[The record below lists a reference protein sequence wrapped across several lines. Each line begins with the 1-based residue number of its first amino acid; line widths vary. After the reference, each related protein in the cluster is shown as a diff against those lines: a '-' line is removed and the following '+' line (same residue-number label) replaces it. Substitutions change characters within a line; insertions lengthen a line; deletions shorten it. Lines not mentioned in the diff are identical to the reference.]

1 MNTKLSFTE
10 AWQYPSKI
18 EREIKGCEYSDTK
31 ITPRK
36 FNSGRDI
43 YKTTFYNVCNEP
55 IESRTAMRLMSKR
68 TDSPYFVCETNE
80 AIARKPVY
88 QTPRVRQ
95 PTVQPASGA
104 DVVEELMTGL
114 YDD

>member
-1 MNTKLSFTE
+1 MTTKLTFSE

-43 YKTTFYNVCNEP
+43 YKTTFYNVCNEA
-55 IESRTAMRLMSKR
+55 IESRTAMRLISKS
-68 TDSPYFVCETNE
+68 TDSAYFVCETNE
-80 AIARKPVY
+80 ALARKPVF
-88 QTPRVRQ
+88 QTSRVR
-95 PTVQPASGA
+95 PLSTAPPASGA
-104 DVVEELMTGL
+104 DVVEELMSGL
-114 YDD
+114 YD